1 MSTLNKQVWIA
12 QIMEKYYPEASFLTH
27 AKDFSQFVDN
37 DIINLAEAGVDPDV
51 LVNNTAYPINV
62 VERTDSPLGIELDLF
77 ETENTL
83 IRRPHT
89 IELAYDKLESV
100 VMGHRNSLR
109 AKTSTKAAHAFAPQ
123 SNTVNTPILETTGD
137 NDGEGNK
144 RLIPENIL
152 KLKRKYDD
160 LDYPLDKRF
169 LILDPRHVEDLLI
182 YDLKLFKDIVDLT
195 NGQPKRFAG
204 FNILQFTKNPL
215 YTSANEKK
223 PWGSAAV
230 PTDKFSSFSFYG
242 DEVMRAV
249 GSMHMYAT
257 ENDAKERGTIVGFDM
272 RFIGMPIRNKGIGS
286 ILSGKI

>member
-223 PWGSAAV
+223 PWGAAAV

-272 RFIGMPIRNKGIGS
+272 RFIGVPIRNKGIGS